1 MLQISELKF
10 NYKQND
16 GKEIRALRGIDF
28 SLTNGE
34 SAALVGESGCG
45 KTTLCNIV
53 NLILKDYG
61 GSVLFDGKE
70 LKNIDKTKDYYSKVQ
85 YIFQDSKSAV
95 SPYQKLAYFMTAPLI
110 NLKGMNKTQALN
122 LVREKLPAIGLLPE
136 ILNKRPNEVSL
147 GQLQRLCLL
156 KSLLIGPK
164 VLLCDEITAS
174 LDEHSIK
181 DCLKIINEY
190 QKTGMS
196 VLFITH
202 DIELAKSFS
211 NRIIVMFKGTIL
223 EDTQGGQALTHP
235 YAQELLNAAAAL
247 KRSQLNEFSPKS
259 APSCPITVD
268 SICPYYKRC
277 NDKTADCLNE
287 FPKLFKLSENHC
299 VRCLKFKNAEI

>member
-28 SLTNGE
+28 SLTKGE
-34 SAALVGESGCG
+34 SVALVGESGCG

-61 GSVLFDGKE
+61 GLVLFDGNE

-85 YIFQDSKSAV
+85 YIFQDPKSAV
-95 SPYQKLAYFMTAPLI
+95 SPYQKLSYFMTAPLI
-110 NLKGMNKTQALN
+110 NLKGMRKTQELN

-164 VLLCDEITAS
+164 LLLCDEITAS

-181 DCLKIINEY
+181 DCLTIINEY

-202 DIELAKSFS
+202 DISEALRLGTKVLVLDKGRVQQYDHPQ
-211 NRIIVMFKGTIL
+211 NIINAPANDFVEK
-223 EDTQGGQALTHP
+223 
-235 YAQELLNAAAAL
+235 LLNTKQIGYEVNGA
-247 KRSQLNEFSPKS
+247 
-259 APSCPITVD
+259 
-268 SICPYYKRC
+268 
-277 NDKTADCLNE
+277 
-287 FPKLFKLSENHC
+287 
-299 VRCLKFKNAEI
+299 

>member
-1 MLQISELKF
+1 MLQISGLKF

-16 GKEIRALRGIDF
+16 GKEIHALRGIDF
-28 SLTNGE
+28 SLPEGE

-53 NLILKDYG
+53 NLMLKDYD

-85 YIFQDSKSAV
+85 YIFQDPKSAV

-110 NLKGMNKTQALN
+110 NLKGINKTKVLN
-122 LVREKLPAIGLLPE
+122 LIKEKLPQIGLAPE
-136 ILNKRPNEVSL
+136 ILDKRSNEVSL
-147 GQLQRLCLL
+147 GQLQRLALL
-156 KSLLIGPK
+156 KSLLVRPK
-164 VLLCDEITAS
+164 LLLCDEITAS

-181 DCLKIINEY
+181 DCLTIINEY
-190 QKTGMS
+190 RKNGMS

-202 DIELAKSFS
+202 DIDLAKNFF
-211 NRIIVMFKGTIL
+211 NRIIVMFKGTVL
-223 EDTQGGQALTHP
+223 EDSKGGCALTHP
-235 YAQELLNAAAAL
+235 YSQELLSAGNTL
-247 KRSQLNEFSPKS
+247 KGIKTNEFLPKN

-268 SICPYYKRC
+268 RFCPYYKRC
-277 NDKTADCLNE
+277 NDRSSVCLNE
-287 FPKLFKLSENHC
+287 FPELIKLSDNHY

>member
-1 MLQISELKF
+1 
-10 NYKQND
+10 
-16 GKEIRALRGIDF
+16 
-28 SLTNGE
+28 
-34 SAALVGESGCG
+34 
-45 KTTLCNIV
+45 
-53 NLILKDYG
+53 
-61 GSVLFDGKE
+61 
-70 LKNIDKTKDYYSKVQ
+70 
-85 YIFQDSKSAV
+85 
-95 SPYQKLAYFMTAPLI
+95 MTAPLI

-122 LVREKLPAIGLLPE
+122 LVREKLPTIGLLPE

-164 VLLCDEITAS
+164 LLLCDEITAS

-181 DCLKIINEY
+181 DCLTIINEY

-202 DIELAKSFS
+202 DIELAKNISK
-211 NRIIVMFKGTIL
+211 RIIVMFKGTIL
-223 EDTQGGQALTHP
+223 EDTQGGHALTHP
-235 YAQELLNAAAAL
+235 YAQELLKASAAL

-268 SICPYYKRC
+268 CICPYYKRC

-299 VRCLKFKNAEI
+299 IRCLKFKNAEI